1 MNRFNS
7 RWSRILSLVGVGT
20 RIKRPLA
27 RPFRPPNIESL
38 ADIDVADVQYGNAPV
53 IIEGVISES
62 GQGASIRNDEGY
74 DVHMFD
80 FAAWRH
86 LDGPINEKELLVLR
100 PIPQGDDWGDVFPPH
115 SVQRISVLLST
126 CQTRSIFREAMKP
139 NDSDPQFQ
147 AIIEKLRQPVVIH
160 TERFGPLVLDRSI
173 GWFEGEAQWNGQSV
187 RLTFP
192 VEGPLEE
199 GLKTTEILW
208 SDQRGWKQRVD
219 DFAVQELLELKN
231 DTWLGEGE
239 TPFARE
245 RFLSRMELTSI
256 SLSDDGDFEFWH
268 DDGDLFWGH
277 SIQVRGNVTDGPT
290 FADIPG

>member
-1 MNRFNS
+1 MSRPNP
-7 RWSRILSLVGVGT
+7 RWSRILSLIGVGT
-20 RIKRPLA
+20 RIKPLP

-38 ADIDVADVQYGNAPV
+38 ADIDVADVEYADAPV

-62 GQGASIRNDEGY
+62 GQSASGGDDEGY

-80 FAAWRH
+80 FAAWRQ
-86 LDGPINEKELLVLR
+86 LDGPINETELLVLR
-100 PIPQGDDWGDVFPPH
+100 PIPQDDDWGDVFPEH

-126 CQTRSIFREAMKP
+126 CKTRSIFHEAMKP
-139 NDSDPQFQ
+139 NDSDPQW
-147 AIIEKLRQPVVIH
+147 AAVIEKLCQPVVIQ

-187 RLTFP
+187 RLTF
-192 VEGPLEE
+192 LEE
-199 GLKTTEILW
+199 GPVEKGLKTAEIHW

-219 DFAVQELLELKN
+219 DFAIQELLELKN
-231 DTWLGEGE
+231 DTWLDEGE
-239 TPFARE
+239 TPFTRE

-256 SLSDDGDFEFWH
+256 SLSDDGEFEFWH